1 MIILTIISILNQF
14 FRIIE
19 YVNNKFPKKI
29 GNQREENEMKE
40 ETINNT
46 EINNQNEIWQVIPGF
61 NDYEASTMGRIR
73 IRTTGGIVTPFINSK
88 TGYSNVSLKET
99 NGKYVN
105 RFVHRLVL

>member
-1 MIILTIISILNQF
+1 
-14 FRIIE
+14 
-19 YVNNKFPKKI
+19 
-29 GNQREENEMKE
+29 MKE
-40 ETINNT
+40 ETNDN
-46 EINNQNEIWQVIPGF
+46 NEIWQVIPGF

-99 NGKYVN
+99 NGKYTA

>member
-1 MIILTIISILNQF
+1 
-14 FRIIE
+14 
-19 YVNNKFPKKI
+19 
-29 GNQREENEMKE
+29 MKE

-46 EINNQNEIWQVIPGF
+46 EINNQTEIWNQTEVWKVIPGF

-73 IRTTGGIVTPFINSK
+73 IKTTGGIVTPFINSK

-99 NGKYVN
+99 NGKYTA

>member
-1 MIILTIISILNQF
+1 MTLISIILNQF

-19 YVNNKFPKKI
+19 YVNNKFPKKL

-40 ETINNT
+40 ETNKT
-46 EINNQNEIWQVIPGF
+46 EIWQTIPGF

-73 IRTTGGIVTPFINSK
+73 IKTTGGIITPFINSK

-99 NGKYVN
+99 NGKYTA